1 MDDRTTFKPDTEP
14 ARAHATEEQRKNPRL
29 ARQRGMIQLLHDTV
43 HRVTRAKPG
52 ERFIRHYERQQRQEY
67 EHPLKSALYFLLG
80 IILILTGLAFG
91 FLPILPGF
99 LFGIPGVVIIASRSR
114 TVAVLLDRAEL
125 AIRRTLRRFRARL
138 RSKNVESSSD
148 RS

>member
-1 MDDRTTFKPDTEP
+1 MFEP
-14 ARAHATEEQRKNPRL
+14 QKDSAHPRAAETKRKKRSFS
-29 ARQRGMIQLLHDTV
+29 RQRGMIQLLHDTV

-67 EHPLKSALYFLLG
+67 EHPFKAALYVLLG
-80 IILILTGLAFG
+80 IVLILTGLALG

-114 TVAVLLDRAEL
+114 IVAVLLDRAEL
-125 AIRRTLRRFRARL
+125 AIRRTLRKFRTRP
-138 RSKNVESSSD
+138 K
-148 RS
+148 